1 MSPVRNRSLSTSN
14 ISGGTPTPHSLA
26 TNRTREHCMGK
37 YAIRRVLLFI
47 PTLLLA
53 TVMVFALFWIVP
65 GDPALTILGGGEGD
79 SGTVSP
85 EQLEQLR
92 QRLGLHRPMYV
103 QYVSWLWS
111 VLCGD
116 LSTSLWYKTPVWAQL
131 KDRFL
136 VTMELAIMAILLAFW
151 AAVPLGVISAVK
163 QDTGFDYASRVFSV
177 IGIALPTFWLGIL
190 IVYALASFFEWLPPL
205 GYATLRDDPFMNL
218 QQLILPALTLAF
230 TDLAFTS
237 RVTRSSMLEVM
248 REDYLRTA
256 RAKGLV
262 ERLVVGRHALK
273 NALLPVLTVSGYQFA
288 RLLGGV
294 IIVESIFVV
303 PGMGTL
309 LIDSIIHRDF
319 IVLQAIVLLIAA
331 VVLILNL
338 MVDLS
343 YGVLDPRV
351 RYQ

>member
-1 MSPVRNRSLSTSN
+1 MV
-14 ISGGTPTPHSLA
+14 
-26 TNRTREHCMGK
+26 K
-37 YAIRRVLLFI
+37 YALRRTLLFI
-47 PTLLLA
+47 PTLLVA
-53 TVMVFALFWIVP
+53 TILVFTLFWIVP
-65 GDPALTILGGGEGD
+65 GDPALTILAGGEGD
-79 SGTVSP
+79 SGAVSP
-85 EQLEQLR
+85 EQLQQLR
-92 QRLGLHRPMYV
+92 QTLGLDRPIYV
-103 QYVSWLWS
+103 QYASWLTD
-111 VLCGD
+111 VLRGD
-116 LSTSLWYKTPVWAQL
+116 LGTSLWYKTPVWNQL
-131 KDRFL
+131 KGRFL
-136 VTMELAIMAILLAFW
+136 VTMELAVMAIVLAIG

-163 QDTGFDYASRVFSV
+163 QDTGLDYLSRMFSS

-190 IVYALASFFEWLPPL
+190 IVYAFATFFEWLPPL
-205 GYATLRDDPFMNL
+205 GYATLWDDPLLNL

-230 TDLAFTS
+230 NDLAFTA

-262 ERLVVGRHALK
+262 ELRVIGRHALK

-338 MVDLS
+338 MIDLS

>member
-1 MSPVRNRSLSTSN
+1 
-14 ISGGTPTPHSLA
+14 
-26 TNRTREHCMGK
+26 MGK
-37 YAIRRVLLFI
+37 YAIRRALLFI
-47 PTLLLA
+47 PTLLVA
-53 TVMVFALFWIVP
+53 TILVFTLFWIVP
-65 GDPALTILGGGEGD
+65 GDPALVILAGGEGD
-79 SGTVSP
+79 SGSVS
-85 EQLEQLR
+85 LEQLQQLR
-92 QRLGLHRPMYV
+92 QTLGLDRPIYV
-103 QYVSWLWS
+103 QYASWLWNA
-111 VLCGD
+111 LRGD
-116 LSTSLWYKTPVWAQL
+116 LGTSLWYKTPVWNQL

-136 VTMELAIMAILLAFW
+136 VTMELAVMAIVLAVC
-151 AAVPLGVISAVK
+151 AAVPLGVTSAVK
-163 QDTGFDYASRVFSV
+163 QDTGFDYLSRIFSS
-177 IGIALPTFWLGIL
+177 IGIALPTFWFGIL
-190 IVYALASFFEWLPPL
+190 IVYALATFFEWLPPL
-205 GYATLRDDPFMNL
+205 GYATVWEDPLLNL

-230 TDLAFTS
+230 NDLAFMA

-262 ERLVVGRHALK
+262 EIRVIGRHALK

-338 MVDLS
+338 VVDLS
-343 YGVLDPRV
+343 YGVVDPRV

>member
-1 MSPVRNRSLSTSN
+1 MS
-14 ISGGTPTPHSLA
+14 
-26 TNRTREHCMGK
+26 K
-37 YAIRRVLLFI
+37 YALRRTLLFI
-47 PTLLLA
+47 PTLLIASIL
-53 TVMVFALFWIVP
+53 VFTLFWIVP

-79 SGTVSP
+79 SGAVSP

-92 QRLGLHRPMYV
+92 QKLGLDRPLYV
-103 QYVSWLWS
+103 QYTSWLGN
-111 VLCGD
+111 VLRGD
-116 LSTSLWYKTPVWAQL
+116 LGTSLWYKTPVWQQL

-136 VTMELAIMAILLAFW
+136 VTMELAVMAIVLAVC
-151 AAVPLGVISAVK
+151 AAVPLGVVSAVK
-163 QDTGFDYASRVFSV
+163 QDSGLDYLSRIFSS
-177 IGIALPTFWLGIL
+177 IGIALPTFWFGIL
-190 IVYALASFFEWLPPL
+190 IVYALAYFFEWLPPL
-205 GYATLRDDPFMNL
+205 GYATLWDDPLLNL

-230 TDLAFTS
+230 NDLAFTA

-262 ERLVVGRHALK
+262 ELAVIGRHALK
-273 NALLPVLTVSGYQFA
+273 NALLPVMTVSGYQFA

-303 PGMGTL
+303 PGLGTL
-309 LIDSIIHRDF
+309 LIESIIHRDF
-319 IVLQAIVLLIAA
+319 IVLQAIVVLIAA

-338 MVDLS
+338 LIDLS

>member
-1 MSPVRNRSLSTSN
+1 
-14 ISGGTPTPHSLA
+14 
-26 TNRTREHCMGK
+26 MGK
-37 YAIRRVLLFI
+37 YAIRRALLFI
-47 PTLLLA
+47 PTLLVA
-53 TVMVFALFWIVP
+53 TILVFTLFWIVP
-65 GDPALTILGGGEGD
+65 GDPALTILAGGEGD
-79 SGTVSP
+79 SGAVVP
-85 EQLEQLR
+85 EQLQQLR
-92 QRLGLHRPMYV
+92 QTLGLDRPIYV
-103 QYVSWLWS
+103 QYASWLTNA
-111 VLCGD
+111 LRGD
-116 LSTSLWYKTPVWAQL
+116 LGTSLWYKTPVWNQL

-136 VTMELAIMAILLAFW
+136 VTMELAVMAIVLATC
-151 AAVPLGVISAVK
+151 AAVPLGIISAVK
-163 QDTGFDYASRVFSV
+163 QDTGLDYLSRIFSS
-177 IGIALPTFWLGIL
+177 IGIALPTFWFGIL
-190 IVYALASFFEWLPPL
+190 IVYAFATFFEWLPPL
-205 GYATLRDDPFMNL
+205 GYATLWDDPLLNL

-230 TDLAFTS
+230 NDLAFMA

-262 ERLVVGRHALK
+262 ELRVIGRHALK